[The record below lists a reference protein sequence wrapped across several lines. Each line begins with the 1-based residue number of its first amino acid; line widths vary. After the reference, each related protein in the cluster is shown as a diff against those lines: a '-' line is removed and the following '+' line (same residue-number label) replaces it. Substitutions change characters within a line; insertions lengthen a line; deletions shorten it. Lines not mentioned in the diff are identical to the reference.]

1 MNDNLVS
8 KLFTQDTTKDQF
20 IKKYDKL
27 SQKKDAKYSSIFN
40 SEQNGMID
48 KIFDAID
55 TNNDGKIDTEEIN
68 TLKNYDSVAE
78 DLSEQDL
85 KVLYEK
91 VIENIDK
98 EYIGKTPEQIYMN
111 ALNSVGSIHECSVIQ
126 DIDLSIE
133 SLQSLINMRELNSQ
147 NVIAALNKEAKTFED
162 KEEAQKTAHELK
174 LKSFEKQSKSLNK
187 DLAKNIEKQK
197 AKENEITELKQK
209 IAEKQKEL
217 SKISPDDKT
226 YNTKQGELNKLN
238 SKLGKLNFELSSIKN
253 NENAIRTKIKNL
265 ETEKE
270 NAIKEREEQKKNN
283 ENELAKIQNDINNEK
298 VQCSQDIEGYK
309 TRIDE
314 LNKAQTYAYTKLPK
328 EGSFNVPDSDFHS
341 NDNALTMD
349 ELNKQ
354 GYHYNSEKGSQ
365 LAKKAASHAIGF
377 TGKCSKYV
385 NDDLE
390 AVGLAVG
397 RTGSAADMDTNLAK
411 SGKFKELKVNSASDL
426 KKLPAGCVLVYE
438 RGAAGYSSKHG
449 HIEITLGNGTAASDG
464 VTRNLRH
471 SNNMH
476 VFVPV

>member
-1 MNDNLVS
+1 MSNNLVS
-8 KLFTQDTTKDQF
+8 KLFTQDTTREQF
-20 IKKYDKL
+20 IKKYDEL
-27 SQKKDAKYSSIFN
+27 SQKKDAKNSSIFN
-40 SEQNGMID
+40 SEQSGMVD
-48 KIFDAID
+48 KIFDTVD
-55 TNNDGKIDTEEIN
+55 TNKDGKIDTEEID
-68 TLKNYDSVAE
+68 TLKNYDNVAA

-91 VIENIDK
+91 VLENIDK

-111 ALNSVGSIHECSVIQ
+111 ALNLAGSVYECSVIQ
-126 DIDLSIE
+126 DLGISIE
-133 SLQSLINMRELNSQ
+133 SLQSLINIRELNSQ
-147 NVIAALNKEAKTFED
+147 NVIAELNKKAKTFED

-187 DLAKNIEKQK
+187 DLNKNIEKQK
-197 AKENEITELKQK
+197 VKEQEIAILKQQ
-209 IAEKQKEL
+209 IAEKQQEL
-217 SKISPDDKT
+217 YKISPEDKE
-226 YNTKQGELNKLN
+226 YKNKQGELNKLN
-238 SKLGKLNFELSSIKN
+238 SKLGKLNFELSNIKS
-253 NENAIRTKIKNL
+253 NETTIKTKIKNL

-283 ENELAKIQNDINNEK
+283 ENELAKIKNDIDNEK
-298 VQCSQDIEGYK
+298 TQCLQDIEGYK

-314 LNKAQTYAYTKLPK
+314 LNKAQEYANTKLPK
-328 EGSFNVPDSDFHS
+328 EGGYNVPEGDFHA

-365 LAKKAASHAIGF
+365 LAKKAASHAVGF

-426 KKLPAGCVLVYE
+426 KKLPAGCVLVYK